1 LIIEFGRIQ
10 KFHWFAKLSGEP
22 MVPIRYNLR
31 SLRERRTTSLMTV
44 LGLGMVAMIFVILFG
59 FIGGLKSTMLNAG
72 GERNWVLLSR
82 GAPDETASFIAHDT
96 IDIVR
101 VRPEIALDEK
111 GQPLLSPE
119 IFAGVNISRDK
130 HVRQFVL
137 MRGVMPSAFRVH
149 RNLRLVSGRWPIRGE
164 GGWTVGQKV
173 QTRQP
178 YLKLGTQFHYGRRN
192 WTIVGLF
199 ADDDSARESEI
210 WTDYDDLRSDAQHKG
225 EDTNS
230 IHLVLKPGMRESF
243 QQALK
248 SDGRLK
254 LDALAERE
262 YYASQTK
269 VVDQL
274 RSLGLVV
281 AVALGVAAT
290 FGGMN
295 TMYTA
300 VARRK
305 REIGVLRVL
314 GFSRGN
320 ILNSFVLESALLGIA
335 GGVTGVVLAFIVAWG
350 TGLNSRLL
358 SVGLTYFSYRPTA
371 AAIGAGLIA
380 AGVIGVLGGLAP
392 AWRAARIGVIDSL
405 REA

>member
-1 LIIEFGRIQ
+1 
-10 KFHWFAKLSGEP
+10 
-22 MVPIRYNLR
+22 
-31 SLRERRTTSLMTV
+31 MTV

-72 GERNWVLLSR
+72 AERNWVLLRS
-82 GAPDETASFIAHDT
+82 GSPDETASFIPHDL
-96 IDIVR
+96 IEIVR
-101 VRPEIALDEK
+101 VRPEIALDQD

-119 IFAGVNISRDK
+119 IFAGINISHDK

-137 MRGVMPSAFRVH
+137 MRAVMPIALRVH
-149 RNLRLVSGRWPIRGE
+149 RSMHLISGRWPIRGQGE
-164 GGWTVGQKV
+164 WTIGQKI
-173 QTRQP
+173 QAREP
-178 YLKLGTQFHYGRRN
+178 YMTIGSQVHFGRRN
-192 WTIVGLF
+192 WTIVGVF
-199 ADDDSARESEI
+199 TDDDSARESEI
-210 WTDYDDLRSDAQHKG
+210 WTDYEDLRSDVQYKG
-225 EDTNS
+225 GQDTNS
-230 IHLVLKPGMRESF
+230 LHVVLKPGMSTSF

-254 LDALAERE
+254 LDAVTELD
-262 YYASQTK
+262 YYESQTK

-274 RSLGLVV
+274 RSLGLI
-281 AVALGVAAT
+281 VALALGIGAI

-300 VARRK
+300 VARRE

-320 ILNSFVLESALLGIA
+320 ILTSFVIESALLGIG
-335 GGVTGVVLAFIVAWG
+335 GGVAGVMLAFVVAWG

-358 SVGLTYFSYRPTA
+358 SVGSTFFSYRPTPTAIAGGVVSA
-371 AAIGAGLIA
+371 A
-380 AGVIGVLGGLAP
+380 VIGVIGGLAP
-392 AWRAARIGVIDSL
+392 AWRAARIGVIESL

>member
-1 LIIEFGRIQ
+1 
-10 KFHWFAKLSGEP
+10 
-22 MVPIRYNLR
+22 
-31 SLRERRTTSLMTV
+31 MTV

-59 FIGGLKSTMLNAG
+59 FIGGLKGTMLNAA
-72 GERNWVLLSR
+72 GERNWMLLSL
-82 GAPDETASFIAHDT
+82 GTPDEGASFIPHAT

-101 VRPEIALDEK
+101 VMPQIATNDK
-111 GQPLLSPE
+111 GEPLLSPE

-137 MRGVMPSAFRVH
+137 MRGVTPIATQVH
-149 RNLRLVSGRWPIRGE
+149 RNMRLTAGHWPIRGNGE
-164 GGWTVGQKV
+164 WAIGQKI
-173 QTRQP
+173 QARQP
-178 YLKLGTQFHYGRRN
+178 YMTIGSQMHFGRRN
-192 WTIVGLF
+192 WTIVGVF
-199 ADDDSARESEI
+199 SDDDSARESEI
-210 WTDYDDLRSDAQHKG
+210 LTDYDDLLTDAQNHDK
-225 EDTNS
+225 DANS
-230 IHLVLKPGMRESF
+230 LHIVLKPGTATAF
-243 QQALK
+243 QEAIK

-254 LDALAERE
+254 LDAMTERD

-281 AVALGVAAT
+281 ALMLGVGAV

-295 TMYTA
+295 TMYSA

-320 ILNSFVLESALLGIA
+320 ILGSFVIESAILGLAGGIA
-335 GGVTGVVLAFIVAWG
+335 GVVLALITAWG

-358 SVGLTYFSYRPTA
+358 SVGSTFFSYRPTP
-371 AAIGAGLIA
+371 AAIIAGLVA
-380 AGVIGVLGGLAP
+380 ASVIGVAGGLAP
-392 AWRAARIGVIDSL
+392 AWRAARIGVIDSI

>member
-1 LIIEFGRIQ
+1 
-10 KFHWFAKLSGEP
+10 

-31 SLRERRTTSLMTV
+31 SLFERRATSLMTV

-59 FIGGLKSTMLNAG
+59 FIGGLKSTMLNAS
-72 GERNWVLLSR
+72 EEQNWVLLSR
-82 GAPDETASFIAHDT
+82 GAPSETASFIPHAS

-101 VRPEIALDEK
+101 VRPEIAPGDN
-111 GQPLLSPE
+111 GQPLMSPE
-119 IFAGVNISRDK
+119 IFRGVNISRDK
-130 HVRQFVL
+130 HFRQFVV
-137 MRGVMPSAFRVH
+137 MRGVNPVALRVH
-149 RNLRLVSGRWPIRGE
+149 RNMHLVSGRWPIRGQGE
-164 GGWTVGQKV
+164 WAIGQKV
-173 QTRQP
+173 QARQP
-178 YLKLGTQFHYGRRN
+178 SMTIGSQFHYGRRN
-192 WTIVGLF
+192 WTIVGVF

-210 WTDYDDLRSDAQHKG
+210 WADYEDLRIDAQHNG
-225 EDTNS
+225 EDTNAL
-230 IHLVLKPGMRESF
+230 HVVLKPGTSAAF

-254 LDALAERE
+254 LDAISEHD

-274 RSLGLVV
+274 RSLGLI
-281 AVALGVAAT
+281 VALALGLGAT

-300 VARRK
+300 VARRE

-320 ILNSFVLESALLGIA
+320 ILGSFVIESALLGIA
-335 GGVTGVVLAFIVAWG
+335 GGVAGVALAFIVAWG

-358 SVGLTYFSYRPTA
+358 SVGSTFFSYRPTPG
-371 AAIGAGLIA
+371 AIAAGLIA
-380 AGVIGVLGGLAP
+380 ASIIGIVGGFAP

-405 REA
+405 RDA